1 MKATKLGI
9 VWDRLVSIADEMVT
23 SLVRSSFS
31 TLVRESGDLSCVIF
45 DEKRRALA
53 QGSFSQPSFTGT
65 APLTL
70 SHMLGRFPPERLE
83 PGDVLITNDPWMGTG
98 HLFDISVMMPIL
110 RSGEIV
116 GYAISVTHLPDIGG
130 LGFGTV
136 ARDIYEEGHRIPIQK
151 LVKAGRLNEDLLE
164 IILANVRAKEMVRG
178 DILAHVACL
187 KRAEIR
193 VLELLDDYTMAHL
206 SEAGDG
212 IIERTSL
219 MIDQRLDQIADF
231 KVASSMQVEG
241 TDGDLTL
248 AVAIEKQGRSVS
260 VDFSGTDG
268 PVPRGI
274 NVPLCYTRAFTLF
287 SFKCLLL
294 PDVPNNQAFGDFIA
308 VSAPTDCLLNA
319 QPPWPTGGRHI
330 IGHFVTPLIFG
341 ALQEQFPEG
350 VQADCGML
358 TQINCQ
364 GIAQSGRRVATVVF
378 ASGGYGA
385 LHEHDGQAAVPGPG
399 NMIGCSAEIIEQ
411 ENEIVIL
418 SKELLPDSGG
428 AGRHQGGNG
437 QRVLLMNDSG
447 SELSIS
453 FLAARD
459 RFPPRGFLH
468 GQDGQAR
475 RYLLDGKVI
484 SPKGRYSW
492 PPGSVIET
500 HEAGGGG
507 LGDPSDRQPRQV
519 AADLAIGCI
528 TEAFARRHYPRQFA
542 QLEKDG

>member
-1 MKATKLGI
+1 MKSTKLGI

-23 SLVRSSFS
+23 SLIRSSFS
-31 TLVRESGDLSCVIF
+31 TLVRESGDLSCVLF
-45 DEKRRALA
+45 DEMGRALA

-70 SHMLGRFPPERLE
+70 GHMLARHPPESLV

-98 HLFDISVMMPIL
+98 HLFDISVMLPIF
-110 RSGEIV
+110 RAGEIV

-136 ARDIYEEGHRIPIQK
+136 ARDVYEEGHRIPILK
-151 LVKAGRLNEDLLE
+151 LVKAGALNDELLE
-164 IILANVRAKEMVRG
+164 IILTNVRAKDMVRG

-187 KRAEIR
+187 RRAEVR
-193 VLELLDDYTMAHL
+193 VLELLDDYGMRHL
-206 SEAGDG
+206 AEAGDG
-212 IIERTSL
+212 IIERTQA
-219 MIDQRLDQIADF
+219 MIDARLDEIPDF
-231 KVASSMQVEG
+231 EARGRMPVEG

-248 AVAIEKQGRSVS
+248 AVAIEKRGRRVR
-260 VDFSGTDG
+260 VDFTGTDG

-294 PDVPNNQAFGDFIA
+294 PDVPNNQAFGDFIE
-308 VSAPTDCLLNA
+308 VTAPTECLLNA

-341 ALQEQFPEG
+341 ALQEVFPQG

-364 GIAQSGRRVATVVF
+364 GVAQSGRRVATVVF

-411 ENEIVIL
+411 ENEIVVL
-418 SKELLPDSGG
+418 SKEIVPDSGG
-428 AGRHQGGNG
+428 AGAFQGGNG
-437 QRVLLMNDSG
+437 QRVVLMNDSG
-447 SELSIS
+447 SDLTIS

-459 RFPPRGFLH
+459 RFPPRGFLE
-468 GQDGQAR
+468 GQPGDPR
-475 RYLLDGKVI
+475 RYRLDGEPI
-484 SPKGRYSW
+484 SPKGRYAW
-492 PPGSVIET
+492 PAGGIIET
-500 HEAGGGG
+500 FEAGGGG
-507 LGDPSDRQPRQV
+507 IGKPEDRD
-519 AADLAIGCI
+519 AARVGRDLALGRIS
-528 TEAFARRHYPRQFA
+528 EAFARRHYPA
-542 QLEKDG
+542 QWTRLGENS

>member
-1 MKATKLGI
+1 MKSTKLGI
-9 VWDRLVSIADEMVT
+9 VWDRLVSVADEMVT

-31 TLVRESGDLSCVIF
+31 TLVRESGDLSCVVF
-45 DEKRRALA
+45 DEKGRALA

-70 SHMLGRFPPERLE
+70 AHMLAKFPTETLE
-83 PGDVLITNDPWMGTG
+83 AGDMIITNDPWMGTG
-98 HLFDISVMMPIL
+98 HLFDISVMAPIMQEG
-110 RSGEIV
+110 RIV
-116 GYAISVTHLPDIGG
+116 GFAISVTHLPDIGG

-136 ARDIYEEGHRIPIQK
+136 ARDVYEEGHRIPIQK
-151 LVKAGRLNEDLLE
+151 LVKAGRLNDDLME
-164 IILANVRAKEMVRG
+164 IILANVRATDMVRG

-187 KRAEIR
+187 KRAETR
-193 VLELLDDYTMAHL
+193 VLELLADYGMVRL

-212 IIERTSL
+212 IVERTRA
-219 MIDQRLDQIADF
+219 MIDERLDQVPDF
-231 KVASSMQVEG
+231 EANGSMPVEG
-241 TDGDLTL
+241 TDGDLVL
-248 AVAIEKQGRSVS
+248 AVAIRKQGRRVA
-260 VDFSGTDG
+260 VDFAGTSG

-294 PDVPNNQAFGDFIA
+294 PDVPNNQAFADFID
-308 VSAPTDCLLNA
+308 VTAPQDCLLNA

-341 ALQEQFPEG
+341 ALQERFPDG

-364 GIAQSGRRVATVVF
+364 GVARSGRRVATVIF

-385 LHEHDGQAAVPGPG
+385 LGDHDGQAAVPGPG

-411 ENEIVIL
+411 ENEVVVL
-418 SKELLPDSGG
+418 SKEILPDSGG
-428 AGRHQGGNG
+428 AGRFQGGNG
-437 QRVLLMNDSG
+437 QRVRLMNDSG

-459 RFPPRGFLH
+459 RFAPRGFLQ
-468 GQDGQAR
+468 GQPGRLRSYCLDGQP
-475 RYLLDGKVI
+475 I
-484 SPKGRYSW
+484 SPKGRYAW
-492 PPGSVIET
+492 PPGGVIET
-500 HEAGGGG
+500 LEAGGGG
-507 LGDPSDRQPRQV
+507 IGAPEERDPRAV
-519 AADLAIGCI
+519 AQDLALGRI
-528 TEAFARRHYPRQFA
+528 TEAFARHHYPA
-542 QLEKDG
+542 QLARREPGW

>member
-1 MKATKLGI
+1 MKSTKLGI

-31 TLVRESGDLSCVIF
+31 TLVRESGDLSCVLF
-45 DEKRRALA
+45 DERRRALA

-70 SHMLGRFPPERLE
+70 EHMLAKFPPERLE
-83 PGDVLITNDPWMGTG
+83 EGDILITNDPWMGTG

-110 RSGEIV
+110 RQGEVV

-136 ARDIYEEGHRIPIQK
+136 ARDVYEEGHRIPIQK
-151 LVKAGRLNEDLLE
+151 LVRAGRLNEDLME
-164 IILANVRAKEMVRG
+164 IILTNVRAKEMVRG

-187 KRAEIR
+187 KRAEAR
-193 VLELLDDYTMAHL
+193 VGELLDDYRMQRL

-212 IIERTSL
+212 IIERTRA
-219 MIDQRLDQIADF
+219 MIDQRLDEIADF
-231 KVASSMQVEG
+231 RAAGQMQVEG

-248 AVAIEKQGRSVS
+248 AVAIEKSGRRVS
-260 VDFSGTDG
+260 VDFAGTDG

-308 VSAPTDCLLNA
+308 VTAPEDCLLNA

-341 ALQEQFPEG
+341 ALQQQFPEG

-364 GIAQSGRRVATVVF
+364 GQARSGRRVATVVF

-385 LHEHDGQAAVPGPG
+385 LHEHDGQDAVPGPG

-411 ENEIVIL
+411 ENEIVVL

-428 AGRHQGGNG
+428 AGKYQGGNG
-437 QRVLLMNDSG
+437 QRVCLMNDSG
-447 SELSIS
+447 SELSVS
-453 FLAARD
+453 FLSARD
-459 RFPPRGFLH
+459 RFAPRGFL
-468 GQDGQAR
+468 DGQPGQVR
-475 RYLLDGKVI
+475 RYRLDGEPI
-484 SPKGRYSW
+484 SPKGRYRW
-492 PPGSVIET
+492 PAGGVIET
-500 HEAGGGG
+500 LEAGGGG
-507 LGDPSDRQPRQV
+507 IGSPAEREPQRV
-519 AADLAIGCI
+519 GADLALGRIS
-528 TEAFARRHYPRQFA
+528 TDFARAHYPA
-542 QLEKDG
+542 QWAALRDEV